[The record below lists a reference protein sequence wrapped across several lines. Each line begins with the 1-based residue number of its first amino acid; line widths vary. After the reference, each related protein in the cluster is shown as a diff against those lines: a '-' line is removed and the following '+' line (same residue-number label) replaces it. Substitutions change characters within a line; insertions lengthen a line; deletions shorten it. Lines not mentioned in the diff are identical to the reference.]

1 MTDLYVSSLPSVW
14 GKDADEWNPMRFI
27 DGHIDNEI
35 KLGMFGNLYVSL
47 TFSRVMNLR
56 FLASG

>member
-1 MTDLYVSSLPSVW
+1 MW
-14 GKDADEWNPMRFI
+14 GEDADEWNPMRFI

-56 FLASG
+56 FLVSG